1 MKKIFTSLLL
11 LVATIVTANAEMKTV
26 WEGSHEIGNWNWDMR
41 LELTADLFS
50 TLADGDKMVIT
61 MSPNAEAAGEEQW
74 FNYEIMAND
83 YVAGRTPE
91 RTTIASGDITE
102 AGDVTISLTDDQAR
116 LLKEYGMIVNG
127 HFVTIT
133 KIAIGTEDGGETPD
147 PEPGDGTTTEIWQ
160 GSTPTGEW
168 AAGLELSYDNKPAA
182 LATAKVGDLIT
193 VTCTVTGDD
202 AQVQIANPEGWQPF
216 DEDAHAALPAGPAAQ
231 TFSYEI
237 PNVATLE
244 LIQFNGIIVNGKNI
258 TITKIELT
266 TYPESYDAVEITIG
280 DAGIAT
286 YSNSSKSLDFTN
298 ADVTAYYATAAERG
312 KVTLTPVT
320 YVPAYTGIIVKG
332 TPGTHVV
339 MTGEG
344 ENNTTNLL
352 KAIGDWEQEITA
364 STTEIFSY
372 NFDEASAT
380 FSLIIVNTKI
390 PARKAYLETNVDI
403 TPATGNIALD
413 FQDGG
418 STGIEEVETEVGGDA
433 DAPYYNLQG
442 MRVQHPTRGI
452 YIHNGKKV
460 IIK

>member
-11 LVATIVTANAEMKTV
+11 LAATVVTANAEMKTV
-26 WEGSHEIGNWNWDMR
+26 WEGTHEIGNWGWDMR
-41 LELTADLFS
+41 LELTADHFS
-50 TLADGDKMVIT
+50 ALQNGDKMVIS
-61 MSPNAEAAGEEQW
+61 MSQNVDDAGNEPWYQ
-74 FNYEIMAND
+74 YDITAND
-83 YVAGRTPE
+83 YVENRNPQRTP
-91 RTTIASGDITE
+91 IASGDLSTNGDIT
-102 AGDVTISLTDDQAR
+102 INLTDEQVS
-116 LLKEYGMIVNG
+116 LLKNHGMIING

-160 GSTPTGEW
+160 GSTSTGEW
-168 AAGLELSYDNKPAA
+168 AAGLELSYENKPTS

-193 VTCTVTGDD
+193 VTCTTTGDD

-216 DEDAHAALPAGPAAQ
+216 DEDAHAALPAGSAAQ

-244 LIQFNGIIVNGKNI
+244 LIQFNGIVVKGKNI
-258 TITKIELT
+258 TISKVELT

-298 ADVTAYYATAAERG
+298 ADVTAYYATAVETG

-332 TPGTHVV
+332 TPGPHVV

-344 ENNTTNLL
+344 ENNAKTFL
-352 KAIGDWEQEITA
+352 K
-364 STTEIFSY
+364 
-372 NFDEASAT
+372 
-380 FSLIIVNTKI
+380 
-390 PARKAYLETNVDI
+390 P
-403 TPATGNIALD
+403 
-413 FQDGG
+413 
-418 STGIEEVETEVGGDA
+418 
-433 DAPYYNLQG
+433 
-442 MRVQHPTRGI
+442 
-452 YIHNGKKV
+452 
-460 IIK
+460 